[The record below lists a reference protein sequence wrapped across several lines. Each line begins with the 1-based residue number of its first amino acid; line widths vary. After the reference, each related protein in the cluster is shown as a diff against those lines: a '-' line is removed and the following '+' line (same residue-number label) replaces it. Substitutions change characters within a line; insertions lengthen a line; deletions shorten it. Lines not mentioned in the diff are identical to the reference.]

1 MVKKGKGA
9 RSVAHDVLVELDRS
23 DGMADELL
31 DRAQGR
37 AGLDERDRALA
48 LELTYGVLRRQA
60 TLDWRLN
67 LVASRTMKRL
77 PAQARAAL
85 RLGAYQLLYLD
96 RIPASAAV
104 DESVKL
110 VKHAR
115 PLAGSTVTGFVN
127 AVLRSLMRQPAPA
140 WPDPVAN
147 PIVALSTKYS
157 CPSWLV
163 ERWMARYGA
172 GKTEDLCQATLA
184 IPPLTLRA
192 NTLKIN
198 REELVRE
205 LDRAGYGARPTEVS
219 DVGVVLDKCGRVT
232 ELPQFQKGLC
242 YVEDEAAQLVPQLL
256 APEPGERILDAC
268 AAPGGKATHLA
279 ALMQNRGEIVAMDRS
294 AKRLHLL
301 QDNCQRLGV
310 SIIESVAGDLTA
322 MGHAQADRLLCGR
335 RFDAVLVDAPCSGL
349 GVVKRHPEAKWQ
361 KTAAE
366 VDRQQARQLALLH
379 EVSAL
384 LRPGGRLVYST
395 CSTEPEENE
404 QVIEKFCR
412 NHNEFRRERVD
423 PWVPDRGL
431 DFLTSRGD
439 LSTLSGLQSMDAFY
453 ACRLRKADGE

>member
-1 MVKKGKGA
+1 M
-9 RSVAHDVLVELDRS
+9 
-23 DGMADELL
+23 
-31 DRAQGR
+31 
-37 AGLDERDRALA
+37 
-48 LELTYGVLRRQA
+48 
-60 TLDWRLN
+60 
-67 LVASRTMKRL
+67 
-77 PAQARAAL
+77 
-85 RLGAYQLLYLD
+85 
-96 RIPASAAV
+96 
-104 DESVKL
+104 
-110 VKHAR
+110 
-115 PLAGSTVTGFVN
+115 
-127 AVLRSLMRQPAPA
+127 
-140 WPDPVAN
+140 
-147 PIVALSTKYS
+147 
-157 CPSWLV
+157 
-163 ERWMARYGA
+163 
-172 GKTEDLCQATLA
+172 
-184 IPPLTLRA
+184 
-192 NTLKIN
+192 
-198 REELVRE
+198 
-205 LDRAGYGARPTEVS
+205 
-219 DVGVVLDKCGRVT
+219 
-232 ELPQFQKGLC
+232 
-242 YVEDEAAQLVPQLL
+242 EDEAAQLIPQLL

-294 AKRLHLL
+294 AKRLDLL

-310 SIIESVAGDLTA
+310 SIIEAVAGDLTA
-322 MGHAQADRLLCGR
+322 RGHAQADRLLGGR

-412 NHNEFRRERVD
+412 DHNEFRRERVA